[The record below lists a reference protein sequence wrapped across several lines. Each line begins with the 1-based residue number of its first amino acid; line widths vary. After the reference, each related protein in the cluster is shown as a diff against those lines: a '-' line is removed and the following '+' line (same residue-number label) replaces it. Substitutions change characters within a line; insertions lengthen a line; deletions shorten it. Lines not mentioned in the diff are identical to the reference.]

1 MSAATSDTSKFRL
14 RCLSLSPELG
24 PFFFQ
29 GNRTRILSERNTDD
43 GVAKAIHLR
52 WTLRDIKAR
61 RTKLSPI
68 NPDDLET
75 LIEMGLVEMRNE
87 VPVLTI
93 EGEGA
98 ISIENK

>member
-1 MSAATSDTSKFRL
+1 M
-14 RCLSLSPELG
+14 G
-24 PFFFQ
+24 
-29 GNRTRILSERNTDD
+29 ERNTDD

-75 LIEMGLVEMRNE
+75 LIEMGFVEMQKE
-87 VPVLTI
+87 VHVLTV
-93 EGEGA
+93 EGERA